1 MNQNEA
7 KEALDK
13 AQVLAEQ
20 VGVYIDEQPEG
31 SNNGI
36 ILLGALGIPED
47 ANAVHYV
54 GFAAGN
60 TDNLINTLASAME
73 MNPELANVIQEAVR
87 YYVHRKTCDCPDCR
101 QRRLNNAMNNPKN
114 LN

>member
-7 KEALDK
+7 KDALDK

-36 ILLGALGIPED
+36 ILLGAIGLAEQEG
-47 ANAVHYV
+47 AVHYV

-60 TDNLINTLASAME
+60 TDNLINTLVSAME
-73 MNPELANVIQEAVR
+73 MNPELAGVIETSVR
-87 YYVHRKTCDCPDCR
+87 YYIHRKTCDCPDCR

-114 LN
+114 QN